1 MQIKTTIIDPVA
13 LTGPYTT
20 TRIMKRYSNWTI
32 DEYICQQNNRN
43 SVTSD
48 GKAEVDTI
56 PPPPSG
62 PDPNLK

>member
-20 TRIMKRYSNWTI
+20 TRILQRHPTWTI

-43 SVTSD
+43 SVSAS

-56 PPPPSG
+56 PPTPPE
-62 PDPNLK
+62 PNSK